1 MLCSDS
7 MKMEKKIKL
16 MAWFMVLVMV
26 FVTITVA
33 ALFIAGM

>member
-1 MLCSDS
+1 